1 MSSNQKKML
10 QKGFLSVGRLNIRFK
25 TNMSIQFIFVCNVKL
40 FIFVYNKVL
49 LKLNLFNNFKLEPNH
64 WTVLWPFGWTL
75 VKSVKYFYS
84 MLWIEDVLKHLAKTF
99 KIMSHLDWVRLL
111 SNNEITLNLQKLFRN
126 HFSDLTEQFMV
137 CIFRQ
142 FHVT

>member
-1 MSSNQKKML
+1 
-10 QKGFLSVGRLNIRFK
+10 
-25 TNMSIQFIFVCNVKL
+25 
-40 FIFVYNKVL
+40 
-49 LKLNLFNNFKLEPNH
+49 
-64 WTVLWPFGWTL
+64 
-75 VKSVKYFYS
+75 
-84 MLWIEDVLKHLAKTF
+84 MLWIGDVLKHLAKTY